1 MSNRQTVFVLFSLLS
16 ACRVVE
22 APDAPIAPQIK
33 SFIADRQQLS
43 SGETAAL
50 SWSISDATEVELVD
64 AQGNQVKQSGDVRSG
79 TASVSPTSSTVYVLR
94 ATGKGGRAT
103 AFLQIAVDEPLKD
116 TFLLAVPA
124 TIAAGGSAQLLWQ
137 ARGATRVSLTGDDG
151 FNQTLTG
158 GLGTVTV
165 TPDVSTQYV
174 LTAEAANGAPPQ
186 SSLARVEVTP
196 KVGEFHVFAPNG
208 AFPGE
213 ALQLSWNTLGA
224 SSVTVSERT
233 FGQLTTLS
241 GEAAAQG
248 QFSYTLPATLPN
260 GFNYADGFALRFT
273 LTARGGGT
281 VASQTITVAV
291 GDGPVIDELVL
302 PTAVTAGGRFTVAW
316 RTAGASRLRVLQAGE
331 AVFDSSD
338 MVRVADGSIE
348 LPSPAAETVF
358 TVIASNQGGLEDARS
373 QSVRVV
379 AAPVI
384 DTFTLTANVSGS
396 GSPVTAKWSTTNA
409 TRVKL
414 RMANGAALFD
424 VSAGARVADGTTTLK
439 PVTTADIVLEA
450 YNAAGDAAIATR
462 TVNVAGPFVTLD
474 PELFSRG
481 DTTALAW
488 TLESLGV
495 LELVGVPGI
504 TGFEIIPVQNSG
516 TFIDLRDTVGSTDLH
531 FDDPLDGT
539 TRIALPKSFQLWLNG
554 RRFETLY
561 VGVNGFVS
569 PSQAVPATNLDL
581 TAGAPDIFAPLW
593 GDFQMGALSRVVT
606 SVRNRQGT
614 NEQFFVV
621 QWSEMERLG
630 EPGSAY
636 TFEVQL
642 YESGQVIFV
651 YGPLSGAAT
660 GSTVG
665 LKLGATTRQ
674 YNAPTQSSSVAPD
687 LELDFFTVVSASAS
701 VELTPTD
708 ATPVQFYART
718 ASELLPAR
726 VLPRVFGPGD
736 IDVTEAMPLPES
748 ITGSSG
754 QWVELRNNTVAT
766 LNLSGLSIEPTGT
779 TGATPFIIPDGVYVD
794 AGAYVVLGQSTDQ
807 LANGGAPVNYEYGF
821 DVQLA
826 VPGGVEVR
834 TGVTTLG
841 SLTWDASNAL
851 QSTSVIPAS
860 LPANVLF
867 ATGYT
872 PPSCP
877 RTETYGSLG
886 MYGTPGRANDGDCGR
901 GYVSSLIPGAFVP
914 SPPGSE
920 LSVSSNDSATVNVTL
935 PQAFTFWGNTYT
947 TIGVSTNGLAVFP
960 TLSSSAYYTSNNA
973 TPGTAAPNAVVAPF
987 WDDLDGD
994 ASDAHMAAWNNGDR
1008 FIVSWEHWNPWFD
1021 VADLNFQI
1029 HFIYGSN
1036 VIEFHYATMEDTDDA
1051 SRGGGSSATVWLES
1065 PDGKIAIPYS
1075 VNQNNIT
1082 SNMGLRFSPR

>member
-1 MSNRQTVFVLFSLLS
+1 MSNRLTVFVLFSLLS

-22 APDAPIAPQIK
+22 APVAPIAPQIK

-50 SWSISDATEVELVD
+50 AWSVVDATEVELVD

-79 TASVSPTSSTVYVLR
+79 SASVSPAESTVYVLR

-103 AFLQIAVDEPLKD
+103 AFLQIAVDEPLKE
-116 TFLLAVPA
+116 TFLLAVPS

-165 TPDVSTQYV
+165 SPGISTQYV

-196 KVGEFHVFAPNG
+196 KVGEFHVFAASG
-208 AFPGE
+208 AYPGE
-213 ALQLSWNTLGA
+213 ELNLSWNTLGA
-224 SSVTVSERT
+224 STVTLSERT

-241 GEAAAQG
+241 GAAAAQG

-281 VASQTITVAV
+281 VASQTVTVAV

-302 PTAVTAGGRFTVAW
+302 PTAVTAGGRFTIAW
-316 RTAGASRLRVLQAGE
+316 RTAGASRLSVLQAGQE
-331 AVFDSSD
+331 VFDSSD
-338 MVRVADGSIE
+338 AARVSDGSID
-348 LPSPAAETVF
+348 LPSPAAETAF
-358 TVIASNQGGLEDARS
+358 TVIASNQGGLEDTRA

-379 AAPVI
+379 PAPVI
-384 DTFTLTANVSGS
+384 DSFTLTANVSGS
-396 GSPVTAKWSTTNA
+396 GAPATAKWSTTNA
-409 TRVKL
+409 SRVKL

-424 VSAGARVADGTTTLK
+424 VSSGARVANGTTTLK

-450 YNAAGDAAIATR
+450 YNAAGDAARATR
-462 TVNVAGPFVTLD
+462 TVTVAGPFVTLD

-504 TGFEIIPVQNSG
+504 TGYEIIPVQNSG
-516 TFIDLRDTVGSTDLH
+516 NFVDLRDTIGSTDLH
-531 FDDPLDGT
+531 FDDALDGT
-539 TRIALPKSFQLWLNG
+539 TRITLPKSFQLWLSG

-569 PSQAVPATNLDL
+569 ASPSVPSPNVDL
-581 TAGAPDIFAPLW
+581 TAGTAPDIFAPLW
-593 GDFQMGALSRVVT
+593 GDFQLNSASRVVT
-606 SVRNRQGT
+606 GVRNRQGT

-621 QWSEMERLG
+621 QWNELERMG
-630 EPGSAY
+630 EPGSSY

-642 YESGQVIFV
+642 YESGQVMFV

-660 GSTVG
+660 GTTVG

-674 YNAPTQSSSVAPD
+674 FAGPAQTSSAAPD
-687 LELDFFTVVSASAS
+687 LELDFFTVSSATAS
-701 VELTPTD
+701 VDLTPTD

-726 VLPRVFGPGD
+726 VLPRVFGVGD
-736 IDVTEAMPLPES
+736 IDVTEAMPLPDS

-754 QWVELRNNTVAT
+754 QWIELRNNTVAT
-766 LNLSGLSIEPTGT
+766 LNLGGLSVEPAGGT
-779 TGATPFIIPDGVYVD
+779 TPFIIPDGVYVD
-794 AGAYVVLGQSTDQ
+794 AGAYIVLGQSADQ
-807 LANGGAPVNYEYGF
+807 LANGGAPVNVEYGF
-821 DVQLA
+821 GINLA
-826 VPGGVEVR
+826 VPGGVEVK
-834 TGVTTLG
+834 TGFTTLG
-841 SLTWDASNAL
+841 GLSWDVTNAL
-851 QSTSVIPAS
+851 QSKSVIPGG

-867 ATGYT
+867 ASGYQ
-872 PPSCP
+872 PPTCP
-877 RTETYGSLG
+877 RTQTYGSLG
-886 MYGTPGRANDGDCGR
+886 MYGTPGRANDGMCGY
-901 GYVSSLIPGAFVP
+901 GYGVTMIPSGFIP
-914 SPPGSE
+914 SPPGTE
-920 LSVSSNDSATVNVTL
+920 LTFSSNDTAQVNVTL
-935 PQAFTFWGNTYT
+935 PQSFIFWGVTYT
-947 TIGVSTNGLAVFP
+947 SIGVSTNGLAVFP
-960 TLSSSAYYTSNNA
+960 SLTTSYTGNNT
-973 TPGTAAPNAVVAPF
+973 TPAPAAPNSVIAPF

-994 ASDAHMAAWNNGDR
+994 ASDAHISAWNNGDR
-1008 FIVSWEHWNPWFD
+1008 FIVSWEHWNPYLD
-1021 VADLNFQI
+1021 EADLNFQI

-1036 VIEFHYATMEDTDDA
+1036 IIEYHYGTMEDSDDPG
-1051 SRGGGSSATVWLES
+1051 RGGGNDATIWLES
-1065 PDGKIAIPYS
+1065 PDGNIAIPYS